1 MNSTIQSLMVG
12 AVDLHVHAS
21 HEVPTRR
28 QNILEVAKDAA
39 AAGMRAVVFK
49 SKDTST
55 VDSTQL
61 ASTMVQG
68 VKLYGGVT
76 LDASVGGINP
86 LAVYSALETGGKMVW
101 MPSFD
106 SAWTI
111 KTVTGHAKG
120 TAKVYQKILDFNRNV
135 GNGFSILKGGLEGS
149 ELTPETK
156 EIISLIAKKGA
167 ILSSSHLSPRETLIL
182 AKEAKKVGLER
193 VLVTHVN
200 SDIIGASIEEQ
211 KELARHKKEYG

>member
-1 MNSTIQSLMVG
+1 MNSTIQSLMAG
-12 AVDLHVHAS
+12 AIDLHVHAS

-28 QNILEVAKDAA
+28 QNILEVAKDPAL
-39 AAGMRAVVFK
+39 AGMRAVVFK

-106 SAWTI
+106 S
-111 KTVTGHAKG
+111 V
-120 TAKVYQKILDFNRNV
+120 LDFC
-135 GNGFSILKGGLEGS
+135 I
-149 ELTPETK
+149 
-156 EIISLIAKKGA
+156 
-167 ILSSSHLSPRETLIL
+167 
-182 AKEAKKVGLER
+182 
-193 VLVTHVN
+193 
-200 SDIIGASIEEQ
+200 
-211 KELARHKKEYG
+211 